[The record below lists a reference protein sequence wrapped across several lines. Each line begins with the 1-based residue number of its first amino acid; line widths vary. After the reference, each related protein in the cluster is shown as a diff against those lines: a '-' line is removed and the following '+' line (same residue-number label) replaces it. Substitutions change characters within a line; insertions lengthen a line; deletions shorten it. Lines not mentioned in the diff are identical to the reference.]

1 MSTLSWDAYID
12 GLIDRTRDGSGISYI
27 DKACIIGI
35 DGGIKWTTDS
45 HSNGLQ
51 LSQNEARNI
60 AKCFESKNFSQFF
73 ESGVVAEGFKYVF
86 FKREED
92 EIMYAVNRGHGRLTL
107 QSSKTVIVIA
117 HTPETFTSIANTAVH
132 DLAKH
137 FESLNM

>member
-1 MSTLSWDAYID
+1 MSKLSWDAYID
-12 GLIDRTRDGSGISYI
+12 GLIYRTRDGSGISYI

-35 DGGIKWTTDS
+35 DRGIKWTTDS
-45 HSNGLQ
+45 HSNALQ

-60 AKCFESKNFSQFF
+60 AKCFESKNFSQFI

-107 QSSKTVIVIA
+107 QSSKTAIVIA
-117 HTPETFTSIANTAVH
+117 HTPETFTWITNTAVNDVARH
-132 DLAKH
+132 L
-137 FESLNM
+137 ESMNM